1 MEPVTFKLQT
11 FEGPLDLLLHLIKK
25 NKVNIYDI
33 PIAMLT
39 EQYMDYID
47 MMQELDLEVTG
58 EFLVVAAQLLYI
70 KSKMLLP
77 KEETEEEEDP
87 RTELVDRLVEY
98 AKYKGAVEYLEDNQ
112 GHANYLFFKEAQP
125 LPQAPPQ
132 PNEPVPLSRL
142 LDALAGVLERNRQKQ
157 VPLRTTAMETII
169 KRETV
174 SVKSRIHYLYQ
185 IFRENKILKFDTIFE
200 PIETKAE
207 AVSTFLAVLELARR
221 GKMKVY
227 TQNSAL
233 LCEISGDENDITGI
247 AGDD

>member
-1 MEPVTFKLQT
+1 MEPVTFKLQM

-33 PIAMLT
+33 PIAIIT

-58 EFLVVAAQLLYI
+58 EFLVIAAQLLYI

-98 AKYKGAVEYLEDNQ
+98 AKYKGAVEYLGDNQ
-112 GHANYLFFKEAQP
+112 GHANCLFFRQAP
-125 LPQAPPQ
+125 SLPQAPPQ
-132 PNEPVPLSRL
+132 PNEPIPLSRL
-142 LDALAGVLERNRQKQ
+142 LDALSGVLERNRQKQ
-157 VPLRTTAMETII
+157 APLRTAAMETII

-174 SVKSRIHYLYQ
+174 SVKSRMHYLYQ
-185 IFRENKILKFDTIFE
+185 IFHGKEVLEFETIFE
-200 PIETKAE
+200 TIETKAE
-207 AVSTFLAVLELARR
+207 TISTFLAVLELARR

-227 TQNSAL
+227 TRNGAL